1 MQGDPVTVT
10 EVETIDFDWVQ
21 PESQLMRRAKAHFDR
36 LGIAYSE
43 KSGVF
48 YFSKVRFALST
59 GKVWRQG
66 SPAFRRRRGF
76 RFLHEILQA
85 EGLGRARP
93 GK

>member
-1 MQGDPVTVT
+1 MQSDPVIVT

-36 LGIAYSE
+36 LGIAYYE

-48 YFSKVRFALST
+48 YFGKVRFALAS

-66 SPAFRRRRGF
+66 SSAFARRRGF

-85 EGLGRARP
+85 EGLGRERR

>member
-1 MQGDPVTVT
+1 MQSDPVIVT

-36 LGIAYSE
+36 LGIAYYE

-48 YFSKVRFALST
+48 YFGRVRFALSN

-66 SPAFRRRRGF
+66 SPAFRRRGF
-76 RFLHEILQA
+76 WFLHEILQA
-85 EGLGRARP
+85 EGLGRGRR